1 MMKRTRTSA
10 YAPRAVLAAAFLAAA
25 AGSARAAFDFAPAGA
40 NSAAMG
46 GSILAARGDSAAM
59 FLNPAGLSGLGS
71 SEAYFM
77 YDKFY
82 AGLGGV
88 DGIGQ
93 GLATVAVPT
102 KAGTLGVGFTDLRAS
117 GLLEERVI
125 GVSFARRWF
134 DGFDAG
140 VTGKYLH
147 HRYLIG
153 SDAAAAADPVFRDGA
168 SRGAI
173 SLDFGLAAR
182 VAGPLTAALAVRNVN
197 RPDVGLATEDRI
209 PREYQ
214 AGLSYDVEAWR
225 LKLTADYLLRE
236 AGSGSLR
243 ERGVPS
249 VGLEK
254 TLEEGRVK
262 LRLGATPDQFS
273 AGGGLQLGRLGF
285 DYAFVLSRNLMS
297 DNAGTHMI
305 GVRYRF
311 GGGEPSSARDH

>member
-10 YAPRAVLAAAFLAAA
+10 TRVVFAAVLLAAA
-25 AGSARAAFDFAPAGA
+25 AGGARAAFDFAPAGA
-40 NSAAMG
+40 NSASMG
-46 GSILAARGDSAAM
+46 GSILAGRGDSASM
-59 FLNPAGLSGLGS
+59 FLNPAGVAGLAS
-71 SEAYFM
+71 PEAYFM

-93 GLATVAVPT
+93 GLATVGVPT
-102 KAGTLGVGFTDLRAS
+102 KAGVLGVGFTDLHAS
-117 GLLEERVI
+117 GLLSERVI
-125 GVSFARRWF
+125 GVTFARRWF
-134 DGFDAG
+134 DVFDAG

-153 SDAAAAADPVFRDGA
+153 SDAAASADPVFRDGT
-168 SRGAI
+168 SRGAL
-173 SLDFGLAAR
+173 SLDFGFAAR

-197 RPDVGLATEDRI
+197 RPDVGLATEDRV

-225 LKLTADYLLRE
+225 LKLTADYLLRD
-236 AGSGSLR
+236 AGSGALR
-243 ERGVPS
+243 ERSVPS
-249 VGLEK
+249 FGLEK
-254 TLEEGRVK
+254 AFEGDRVK
-262 LRLGATPDQFS
+262 LRVGATPDQFS

-311 GGGEPSSARDH
+311 GDAAPAASRVP